1 MKDDI
6 NYEAPSDWGVSSKE
20 TWVSFEE
27 LKDNGAPTL
36 EGRDIVSF
44 AVMMPPHD
52 GKPGGPQEQCSKGW
66 NDSNKD
72 GRCEQSASTPV
83 ATDRKK
89 RDGNK
94 DSTRIKRSD
103 PPSPELEKAAD
114 EVIKGLRSG
123 GKDPEPQEGKKE
135 AQSKAPVSQG
145 AERNQDGSTRVGDL
159 EQATSESLD
168 RVRKIAATPSSN
180 ARFNFGRKLLA
191 KFKDHF
197 SRASKHQEGLTIL
210 SEKIKEPDLKKLID
224 FAASDNLDEQ
234 IPLPNKKSASVR
246 DILTKAGINVDD
258 KDELKSFTDGY
269 AKIMGFVRPDGS
281 WKTGETHELTGSS
294 LGYFQAQH
302 IAERSDLTSEGPEGI
317 QVKAF
322 NNASENKSDLAGID
336 PRVTDAIFHCLPRK
350 AKDTLNKS
358 GSPKKFYDPTKK
370 NQEGTANSI
379 RGAAVL
385 HMWAMQDGVSAYSAA
400 GQQRSPG
407 EFQVEHIV
415 PLKAGGKDHIDNFAL
430 ILRRENEPRG
440 DLPLDQFIEQ
450 SKARAEDIKA
460 DLNDPE
466 VKAEFEK
473 RYRAASFNGQLAP
486 VMGGSVGGLM
496 NDSIVSGVN
505 LGLEKGLGKEGAEK
519 LKFSSENWQKYQSEI
534 NEFISKNKINPES
547 EISDLSA
554 DQISDLFDI
563 MSNNLG
569 VEKEK
574 MVEYMGRSIFNNY
587 DLGVRHV
594 VNKDTGAIEEGR
606 QGTAATPG
614 SLLNLQN
621 LSLVDSNLTGDQ
633 LKVAIK
639 IIKDN
644 HQLLK
649 SSRVNLIRNPDDP
662 KAAEA
667 YYGAIEKNLSYL
679 LGSGDNSPFKSRN
692 YDNRFTAS
700 DRSSHITDTY
710 NTILGLLTL
719 DKASAS
725 KGNDVFSP
733 GRQNNLTDQSK
744 EHLKNIT
751 SMLISA
757 TVQNTGFT
765 KEQLENIDSLKKTD
779 RNKLATFKNA
789 MDNIGQAIL
798 K

>member
-1 MKDDI
+1 MKDSI
-6 NYEAPSDWGVSSKE
+6 NYEAPEDWGVSSEE

-27 LKDNGAPTL
+27 LKDNGAPVL
-36 EGRDIVSF
+36 EGRDVVSF
-44 AVMMPPHD
+44 AVATLKNQPAHGNRKQPAQVKKCD
-52 GKPGGPQEQCSKGW
+52 PGFKTQGSNCVPTGSAKPATASRRQKMGGSLEAFRRQKEKEAAAQQNPQQQTKPEQKT
-66 NDSNKD
+66 
-72 GRCEQSASTPV
+72 E
-83 ATDRKK
+83 
-89 RDGNK
+89 
-94 DSTRIKRSD
+94 
-103 PPSPELEKAAD
+103 
-114 EVIKGLRSG
+114 
-123 GKDPEPQEGKKE
+123 EGKKE
-135 AQSKAPVSQG
+135 AQPKASLPQG

-168 RVRKIAATPSSN
+168 RVRKIAATPSSD

-210 SEKIKEPDLKKLID
+210 SEKIKRPDLKKLID

-246 DILTKAGINVDD
+246 DILTNAGINVED

-336 PRVTDAIFHCLPRK
+336 PRVTDAIFHCLPKK
-350 AKDTLNKS
+350 ARDTLNKS

-639 IIKDN
+639 TIKDN

>member
-6 NYEAPSDWGVSSKE
+6 NYEAPSDWGVSSEE

-27 LKDNGAPTL
+27 LRDNGAPVL
-36 EGRDIVSF
+36 EGRDVVSF
-44 AVMMPPHD
+44 AVMMPAHD
-52 GKPGGPQEQCSKGW
+52 GKPAGPQEQCSKGW
-66 NDSNKD
+66 NDANKD
-72 GRCEQSASTPV
+72 GRCEQGTRPLA
-83 ATDRKK
+83 AARQKK

-94 DSTRIKRSD
+94 VSAKKRSSD
-103 PPSPELEKAAD
+103 EPSPELKQAGDAI
-114 EVIKGLRSG
+114 IKELQSG
-123 GKDPEPQEGKKE
+123 GVKKPEENKKAQPKASLPQGT
-135 AQSKAPVSQG
+135 
-145 AERNQDGSTRVGDL
+145 ERNQDGSTRVGDL

-168 RVRKIAATPSSN
+168 RVRKIAATPSSDS
-180 ARFNFGRKLLA
+180 RFNFGRKLLA

-197 SRASKHQEGLTIL
+197 SKASKHQEGLKVL
-210 SEKIKEPDLKKLID
+210 SEKIKKPDLKKLID

-246 DILTKAGINVDD
+246 DILTNAGINVDD
-258 KDELKSFTDGY
+258 KNELKSFTDGY

-302 IAERSDLTSEGPEGI
+302 IAERPDLTSEGPEGI

-336 PRVTDAIFHCLPRK
+336 PRVTDAIFHCLPTK
-350 AKDTLNKS
+350 ARDTLNKS

-460 DLNDPE
+460 DLNKPE

-519 LKFSSENWQKYQSEI
+519 LKFSSENW
-534 NEFISKNKINPES
+534 KNT
-547 EISDLSA
+547 
-554 DQISDLFDI
+554 
-563 MSNNLG
+563 NL
-569 VEKEK
+569 
-574 MVEYMGRSIFNNY
+574 R
-587 DLGVRHV
+587 
-594 VNKDTGAIEEGR
+594 
-606 QGTAATPG
+606 
-614 SLLNLQN
+614 
-621 LSLVDSNLTGDQ
+621 
-633 LKVAIK
+633 
-639 IIKDN
+639 
-644 HQLLK
+644 
-649 SSRVNLIRNPDDP
+649 
-662 KAAEA
+662 
-667 YYGAIEKNLSYL
+667 
-679 LGSGDNSPFKSRN
+679 
-692 YDNRFTAS
+692 
-700 DRSSHITDTY
+700 
-710 NTILGLLTL
+710 
-719 DKASAS
+719 
-725 KGNDVFSP
+725 
-733 GRQNNLTDQSK
+733 
-744 EHLKNIT
+744 
-751 SMLISA
+751 
-757 TVQNTGFT
+757 
-765 KEQLENIDSLKKTD
+765 
-779 RNKLATFKNA
+779 
-789 MDNIGQAIL
+789 
-798 K
+798 